1 MCCSQVRVASL
12 AAALQSVCS
21 ACTDQVFVLA
31 LEACDHF
38 LEGLLAVTAVGGI
51 AAPLN
56 LRWGQREVAAAL
68 QTCKPAAIL
77 ADAAGL
83 KLLAGQLD
91 AASSVPCIHITP
103 RQATPGSTS
112 AKLPD
117 QRPGTLHS
125 AEHLMQQHRRDTLQ
139 PVSSSSRAAL
149 VCFTSGSTGQ
159 PKGALISHTALH
171 CQSMAKAVQ
180 LQYCRQDMY
189 LHCLPLFHIGGLSS
203 MLAMLMVG
211 AVQVSL
217 RA

>member
-1 MCCSQVRVASL
+1 MASL
-12 AAALQSVCS
+12 AAALQSVCT

-38 LEGLLAVTAVGGI
+38 LEGLLAVTAAGGV

-68 QTCKPAAIL
+68 QACRPAAVL

-91 AASSVPCIHITP
+91 ASSLPCIHITSG
-103 RQATPGSTS
+103 QATPGTS
-112 AKLPD
+112 PAQPPL
-117 QRPGTLHS
+117 QRPGSLYS
-125 AEHLMQQHRRDTLQ
+125 AEHLMRQHRRDTVQ
-139 PVSSSSRAAL
+139 PVSSSSGAAL

-180 LQYCRQDMY
+180 LQYCQQDTY
-189 LHCLPLFHIGGLSS
+189 LHCLPLCHIGGLSS

-211 AVQVSL
+211 AVQVSCAL
-217 RA
+217 DVT